1 MTVVPGRTAVQV
13 SEAYTSWKAS
23 NIRKERDTKIY
34 EVEWRVSRYRR
45 EVDLNLPHTDDLTAL
60 NTYIQA
66 LCDVPQQSGFPDSV
80 VWPIL

>member
-1 MTVVPGRTAVQV
+1 MTIVPGRTAAQV
-13 SEAYTSWKAS
+13 SENNTNWLAS
-23 NIRKERDTKIY
+23 NIRKERDAKII

-45 EVDLNLPHTDDLTAL
+45 EVDLGLSHTDDLTAL